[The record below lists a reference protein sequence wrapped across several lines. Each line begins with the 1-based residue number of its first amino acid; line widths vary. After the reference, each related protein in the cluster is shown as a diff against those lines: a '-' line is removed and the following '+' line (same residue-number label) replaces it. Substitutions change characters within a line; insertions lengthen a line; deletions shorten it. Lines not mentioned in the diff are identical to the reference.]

1 MTIGMLSIKI
11 FVFLVF
17 CKITVL
23 LFNIIICTEEN
34 QLIITIQVEIDK
46 DSVIHKR
53 QHNFI
58 ISFNSAY

>member
-23 LFNIIICTEEN
+23 LSNIIICTEEN
-34 QLIITIQVEIDK
+34 KLIITIQVEIDK
-46 DSVIHKR
+46 DSIIHKR
-53 QHNFI
+53 
-58 ISFNSAY
+58 